1 MRYFLFVCE
10 TVYALEMQFF
20 CKKVLIYEKICG
32 ILICVMN
39 VAVNIRGIVH
49 NIGTCIDCCVFS

>member
-1 MRYFLFVCE
+1 MHWKCN
-10 TVYALEMQFF
+10 FF